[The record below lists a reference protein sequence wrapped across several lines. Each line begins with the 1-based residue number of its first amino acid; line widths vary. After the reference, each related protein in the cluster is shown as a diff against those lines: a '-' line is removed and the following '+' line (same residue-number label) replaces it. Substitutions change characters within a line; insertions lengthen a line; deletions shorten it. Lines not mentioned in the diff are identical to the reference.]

1 MQLQNITVFYL
12 KILYWISQVKI
23 VLNSHMNKF
32 GLQSPIGMWEGK
44 LLFSDRIGFK
54 IGLSRINRS

>member
-23 VLNSHMNKF
+23 VLNFHMNKF
-32 GLQSPIGMWEGK
+32 GLQTKHHQSVCEK
-44 LLFSDRIGFK
+44 ENCYF
-54 IGLSRINRS
+54 